1 MARQAAP
8 HSTAPIWLM
17 TGTRR
22 FRSLCKRTGFGA
34 ACGTLGEV
42 GGGAAGPAA
51 GGVIGSAIGGSAIGG
66 AACLRAAGAAAGG
79 VTGATGIL
87 HGARSVA
94 VRAGSCSRATSIP
107 KAIVVIAVRRSLC

>member
-22 FRSLCKRTGFGA
+22 FRSLCKRPGFGTACGA
-34 ACGTLGEV
+34 ACGGRGTV
-42 GGGAAGPAA
+42 GVG
-51 GGVIGSAIGGSAIGG
+51 
-66 AACLRAAGAAAGG
+66 AAGAAAGG
-79 VTGATGIL
+79 VTGTAVGGGAAIAGAACFGAACACGGATDAPGIL

-94 VRAGSCSRATSIP
+94 VRAGSWS
-107 KAIVVIAVRRSLC
+107 